1 VAAVQL
7 LVQPWRSLPVG
18 WPSIPEPGFGREA
31 GHYLKVPA
39 SEGDFL
45 EVASQNRL
53 GVAAKPPWPSP
64 DLIRGSDP
72 AMTCE
77 GPVPH
82 INI

>member
-1 VAAVQL
+1 MAAVQL

-45 EVASQNRL
+45 KVCLSKQ
-53 GVAAKPPWPSP
+53 PWVRRKTAMAVPG
-64 DLIRGSDP
+64 LDP
-72 AMTCE
+72 GGATR
-77 GPVPH
+77 P
-82 INI
+82 